1 MQKLVLVRHG
11 ESIWNLEN
19 KFTGWTDVALSD
31 NGRKEASHAGK
42 LLKESNF
49 SFDIAY
55 TSYLRRAIE
64 TLWIILSELDSMW
77 IDVEKTWK
85 LNERHYGALQGLNKA
100 ETSAKYGAEQVN
112 LWRRAY
118 DIRPPA
124 LDINDDRYPGKD
136 QRYKDVPR
144 GELPLTESLSDTIYR
159 FMPYWHTDITSSLRE
174 GKHVLISAHGN
185 TLRALVKHLDNVSD
199 PDISKLN
206 IPTGAPLVYELDENL
221 NPVRHYYL

>member
-31 NGRKEASHAGK
+31 NGRKEAGHAGK
-42 LLKESNF
+42 LLNEANF
-49 SFDIAY
+49 SFDIAH

-64 TLWIILSELDSMW
+64 TLWIILTELDCMW
-77 IDVEKTWK
+77 IPVKKTWK

-100 ETSAKYGAEQVN
+100 EMTEKYGAEQVKQ
-112 LWRRAY
+112 WRRSY
-118 DIRPPA
+118 DVRPPA

-136 QRYKDVPR
+136 PKYKDIQKE
-144 GELPLTESLSDTIYR
+144 ELPLTESLNDTVLR
-159 FMPYWHTDITSSLRE
+159 FMPYWHTEIIPDLKE

-185 TLRALVKHLDNVSD
+185 TLRALVKHLDNISD
-199 PDISKLN
+199 ENISNLN
-206 IPTGAPLVYELDENL
+206 IPTGAPLVYELDESL
-221 NPVRHYYL
+221 KPIKHYYL

>member
-31 NGRKEASHAGK
+31 NGRKEAGHAGK
-42 LLKESNF
+42 LLNEANF
-49 SFDIAY
+49 SFDIAH

-64 TLWIILSELDSMW
+64 TLWIILTELDCMW
-77 IDVEKTWK
+77 IPVKKTWK

-100 ETSAKYGAEQVN
+100 EMTEKYGAEQVKQ
-112 LWRRAY
+112 WRRAY
-118 DIRPPA
+118 DVRPPA

-136 QRYKDVPR
+136 PKYKDIQKE
-144 GELPLTESLSDTIYR
+144 ELPLTESLNDTVLR
-159 FMPYWHTDITSSLRE
+159 FMPYWHTEIIPDLKE

-185 TLRALVKHLDNVSD
+185 TLRALVKHLDNISD
-199 PDISKLN
+199 ENISNLN
-206 IPTGAPLVYELDENL
+206 IPTGAPLVYELDESL
-221 NPVRHYYL
+221 KPIKHYYL

>member
-31 NGRKEASHAGK
+31 NGRKEARHAGK
-42 LLKESNF
+42 LLKEANF

-55 TSYLRRAIE
+55 TSYLKRAIE
-64 TLWIILSELDSMW
+64 TLWLILSELDCMW
-77 IDVEKTWK
+77 IPVKKTWK

-100 ETSAKYGAEQVN
+100 EMTEKYGVEQVKQ
-112 LWRRAY
+112 WRRAY
-118 DIRPPA
+118 DVRPPA

-136 QRYKDVPR
+136 RKYKDIPKE
-144 GELPLTESLSDTIYR
+144 ELPLTESLSDTIHR
-159 FMPYWHTDITSSLRE
+159 FMPYWQNEIIPTLKE

-185 TLRALVKHLDNVSD
+185 TLRALVKHLDNISD
-199 PDISKLN
+199 EKISNLN
-206 IPTGAPLVYELDENL
+206 IPTGAPLVYELDETL
-221 NPVRHYYL
+221 KPVRHYYL